1 MDIRTLRFFIFDTW
15 DLEIGIWGF
24 FAVSALSLRSLRFNF
39 LLWNRSD
46 RNERHVKKHHAIFW
60 LRFSEEY
67 GIYLRFFA
75 SLMRFFAPLALRSE

>member
-39 LLWNRSD
+39 LLWNRSELY
-46 RNERHVKKHHAIFW
+46 ERHARNKILSFWRMGIIKFRVK
-60 LRFSEEY
+60 ETT
-67 GIYLRFFA
+67 
-75 SLMRFFAPLALRSE
+75 